1 MILEPPSDRDGF
13 GCVLSLIRQN
23 GWLQF
28 SGGLDCLD
36 KLNHILS
43 LQTFT
48 TRWETFAKSRTLQT
62 IIQDFCSAFL
72 KKWWHSIGSQKCWI
86 CAWQQ
91 HCSSSL
97 HNQLMNYTNIYFYKW
112 ILWATKRRWFGPCH
126 AIHIYLLLYSRIA
139 CQQSSKSI
147 MYFSWK
153 DKVLKTENSA
163 HHNVFWKEDKTLKH
177 STLAWKR
184 RRSELF

>member
-1 MILEPPSDRDGF
+1 MMILEPPSDRDGF

-86 CAWQQ
+86 CAWHNIVPH
-91 HCSSSL
+91 HCIINWWITQTSIFINEFYGQPKEDDLVHAMLFTFIYYSILVLHVNNLLSL
-97 HNQLMNYTNIYFYKW
+97 LCISPGK
-112 ILWATKRRWFGPCH
+112 TK
-126 AIHIYLLLYSRIA
+126 YL
-139 CQQSSKSI
+139 K
-147 MYFSWK
+147 
-153 DKVLKTENSA
+153 LKTLPITMCFE
-163 HHNVFWKEDKTLKH
+163 KKIKP
-177 STLAWKR
+177 
-184 RRSELF
+184 

>member
-1 MILEPPSDRDGF
+1 MMILEPPSDRDGF

-28 SGGLDCLD
+28 SGPPDCLFVLGLDCLD

-48 TRWETFAKSRTLQT
+48 TRWETFAKPRTLQT
-62 IIQDFCSAFL
+62 IFKTVAFCSAFL

-97 HNQLMNYTNIYFYKW
+97 HNQFMNYTKIYFYKW
-112 ILWATKRRWFGPCH
+112 ILWATKRRWFHNTFFPSWNGPCH
-126 AIHIYLLLYSRIA
+126 AIHIYVLLYSRIA

-153 DKVLKTENSA
+153 
-163 HHNVFWKEDKTLKH
+163 KH
-177 STLAWKR
+177 LRQST
-184 RRSELF
+184 